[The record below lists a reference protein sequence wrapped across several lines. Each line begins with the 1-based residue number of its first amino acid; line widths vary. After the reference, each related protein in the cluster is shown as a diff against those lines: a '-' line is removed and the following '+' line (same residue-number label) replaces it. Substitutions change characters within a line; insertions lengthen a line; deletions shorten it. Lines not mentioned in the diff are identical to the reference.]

1 MNVYTNSTV
10 NVDMTNDV
18 SETTYETLIYTE
30 TGIYKKY
37 KKHFFLYETNKNAQ
51 EMSDGKNSF
60 FVEPQGEDKLNKQRI
75 LTSIPYKCYFVN
87 RTIKKKQLD
96 DNVTCIEETD
106 NGIFENIYFTVSD
119 HEKIKYIR
127 SYLK

>member
-1 MNVYTNSTV
+1 MNVYTNSIV
-10 NVDMTNDV
+10 NVDMTDDV

-51 EMSDGKNSF
+51 EISDGKHSF
-60 FVEPQGEDKLNKQRI
+60 FVEQQGEDKLNKQHV
-75 LTSIPYKCYFVN
+75 LTSIPYNCYFVN
-87 RTIKKKQLD
+87 RTIKKRQLD